1 MAVEVELW
9 MHPACYQSISALRA
23 QPTSTEAEA
32 TTRSMG
38 LLDSL
43 VAGLKAGNGIPVT
56 LAALRP
62 RNLAAVECMGSALTT
77 WPATADGRAFQSNCE
92 SVTLCLYQMGRVRS
106 VVGILNCGNEIFV
119 VWLSVSLTAATRSD
133 GFESD
138 TDAALAQQ
146 SLWGKLGLL
155 LDLTWLESE

>member
-1 MAVEVELW
+1 
-9 MHPACYQSISALRA
+9 
-23 QPTSTEAEA
+23 
-32 TTRSMG
+32 MG

-43 VAGLKAGNGIPVT
+43 VAGLKAGSGISAT

-62 RNLAAVECMGSALTT
+62 RNLTAVECMGSALT
-77 WPATADGRAFQSNCE
+77 WPATADGRAFQSNCV
-92 SVTLCLYQMGRVRS
+92 SVTLCLNQMGRVRS
-106 VVGILNCGNEIFV
+106 VVGIVDCGNEIFV
-119 VWLSVSLTAATRSD
+119 VWLSVSVTAATRSD